1 MASSSAPDAPADPI
15 RISKIAGRYLVFDI
29 EDAMR
34 LRRRHSMC
42 GVFAGTI
49 PQNPQQNVF
58 MGLPME
64 LLAEE
69 ALVLVSLG
77 VAYVVDDGVFHP
89 ARLASLAR
97 SLRRSREGGGR
108 VGDNIGGGDNDEDE
122 GEDCDAE
129 AAAATRAYLDDI
141 RRERKNVEDEAAE
154 QMRQARLRQAR
165 HVKKAKTGKSPSLS
179 KQTAQASASEDGVG
193 LGSSDSLFNPPS
205 DPTTS
210 PSNPAKPTIAAV
222 KVEPRQIW
230 NITPTTSGALLTP
243 PPEPSSFPSSS
254 TFPSPSSRAPAP
266 VSADGTTSTTAVS
279 APSSWPLYA
288 HLHARGYYMMPG
300 LRFGCD
306 YNVYPGDPLRFHSHF
321 QATCYGWDEEI
332 AMLDL
337 VAGGRLGTNVKK
349 GFLVG
354 GVVLPEDEDEDE
366 DENGGGGVK
375 SGHLPDVR
383 AFCIEWAGM

>member
-1 MASSSAPDAPADPI
+1 MASSSAPDPRADPI

-34 LRRRHSMC
+34 LRRRHNMC

-69 ALVLVSLG
+69 ALLLVSRG
-77 VAYVVDDGVFHP
+77 AAYVVDDGAFHP
-89 ARLASLAR
+89 ARLASLTR
-97 SLRRSREGGGR
+97 SLRRSREGDGG
-108 VGDNIGGGDNDEDE
+108 VGGNYGSGGDDIDRDEDE
-122 GEDCDAE
+122 DSNAQD
-129 AAAATRAYLDDI
+129 AAAARAYLDDI
-141 RRERKNVEDEAAE
+141 RRERKRVEDEAAE
-154 QMRQARLRQAR
+154 QTRQARLRQAQ
-165 HVKKAKTGKSPSLS
+165 HIKKAKARKPPSSS
-179 KQTAQASASEDGVG
+179 KQSAQAVASEGEAG
-193 LGSSDSLFNPPS
+193 LDSSDSLFDSPS
-205 DPTTS
+205 ADPTTS
-210 PSNPAKPTIAAV
+210 SSTPTKSTTTAV
-222 KVEPRQIW
+222 RVEPRQIW

-243 PPEPSSFPSSS
+243 PPEPSS
-254 TFPSPSSRAPAP
+254 SPSSLSLPTSQAAL
-266 VSADGTTSTTAVS
+266 GTTAN

-354 GVVLPEDEDEDE
+354 GVVSPEDEDEDE
-366 DENGGGGVK
+366 DGGDGVK
-375 SGHLPDVR
+375 SGHSPDVR

>member
-1 MASSSAPDAPADPI
+1 MASSSAPDPRADPI

-34 LRRRHSMC
+34 LRRRHNMC

-69 ALVLVSLG
+69 ALVLASRG
-77 VAYVVDDGVFHP
+77 VAYVVDDGAFHS
-89 ARLASLAR
+89 ARLASLTR
-97 SLRRSREGGGR
+97 SLRRSREGDGR
-108 VGDNIGGGDNDEDE
+108 VGGSDGSGDDDIDKDEDE
-122 GEDCDAE
+122 DSDAQD
-129 AAAATRAYLDDI
+129 AAAARAYLDDI
-141 RRERKNVEDEAAE
+141 RRERRKVEDEAAE
-154 QMRQARLRQAR
+154 QTRQARLRQAQ
-165 HVKKAKTGKSPSLS
+165 HIKKAKAGKSPSSS
-179 KQTAQASASEDGVG
+179 KQSAQAVASERGAG
-193 LGSSDSLFNPPS
+193 LDSSDSLFDSPS
-205 DPTTS
+205 ADPTTS
-210 PSNPAKPTIAAV
+210 SSNPTKSTIMAV
-222 KVEPRQIW
+222 RVEPRQIW

-243 PPEPSSFPSSS
+243 PPEPSSSTSSL
-254 TFPSPSSRAPAP
+254 SSRTSQA
-266 VSADGTTSTTAVS
+266 VSRTTAN

-288 HLHARGYYMMPG
+288 HLHAKGYYMMPG

-354 GVVLPEDEDEDE
+354 GVVSPEHKNEDEDGED
-366 DENGGGGVK
+366 GVK
-375 SGHLPDVR
+375 SGHSPDVR